1 MHTYDRHPHDAARA
15 DYRVRAECTLKPH
28 KVRVST
34 VSQSPNMNPKSRT
47 CGRSVTARNKNVHR
61 CAFVAW
67 AATFFEPATQCCWCN
82 KRLPSQ
88 ATDAFK
94 NDFSNLLSSQS
105 IHTRTSFVWLKHWMH
120 STPSTSFFPQYL
132 SCKIH
137 LRFGMCKLCI
147 HLFHLCYA
155 KLTGYLCPWL
165 MWHRSTR
172 K

>member
-1 MHTYDRHPHDAARA
+1 MHSKNTQGTSLNSLP
-15 DYRVRAECTLKPH
+15 
-28 KVRVST
+28 
-34 VSQSPNMNPKSRT
+34 VSQHESKKQNMRQVGHCTKQECAQVCFCSLSRHILWT
-47 CGRSVTARNKNVHR
+47 GQWNTSTSESDLSDPL
-61 CAFVAW
+61 
-67 AATFFEPATQCCWCN
+67 TSSTDTQCCWCN

-105 IHTRTSFVWLKHWMH
+105 THTRTSFLWLKHWMH

-155 KLTGYLCPWL
+155 KLTGYLCPLL